1 MQFEIY
7 TKTIGDKELE
17 LGIKIDGGSNGS
29 LTEEPYG
36 ATNEVVSVSFDGT
49 DISDMLQN
57 EHLYFAFEQ
66 IAEELTK

>member
-1 MQFEIY
+1 MELY

-17 LGIKIDGGSNGS
+17 LGIHIQPCTLGG
-29 LTEEPYG
+29 LEEEPCG
-36 ATNEVVSVSFDGT
+36 ETMEVASVSFDGN